1 MAGNENGLVKLG
13 TTSALMGDGETGRNS
28 PKSVVPN
35 ESGRPKLLDLFC
47 GAGGASMGY
56 HRAGF
61 EVEGVD
67 IKPQPH
73 YPFKFYQA
81 DALEF
86 PLGGYD
92 AYHASPECKKW
103 SVASRIHGGEYPDQV
118 TPIRQRL
125 IEIGKPYVIENV
137 GAAPLKNPYMLCGTM
152 FGLKVRRHR
161 YFECS
166 FDIYFFPACCACKG
180 KDGYTNSR
188 SGFSA
193 FKNGA
198 KLITVG
204 GHNFAVDDARLAMGI
219 YWTNQLGLSQA
230 IPPAYTEYIGK
241 YLMKVLN
248 ESR

>member
-1 MAGNENGLVKLG
+1 M
-13 TTSALMGDGETGRNS
+13 
-28 PKSVVPN
+28 
-35 ESGRPKLLDLFC
+35 LDLFC

-92 AYHASPECKKW
+92 AYHASPECQKW
-103 SVASRIHGGEYPDQV
+103 TWASKRWHKEWPDNI

-125 IEIGKPYVIENV
+125 LTTGKPFDIENV
-137 GAAPLKNPYMLCGTM
+137 PQSPLVDYIKLKGTM
-152 FGLKVRRHR
+152 FGLKVIRERW
-161 YFECS
+161 FELHDFEILMLPS
-166 FDIYFFPACCACKG
+166 PLLPRGPIKSGEYQTVAG
-180 KDGYTNSR
+180 HGGNSKDCR
-188 SGFSA
+188 
-193 FKNGA
+193 
-198 KLITVG
+198 LITWR
-204 GHNFAVDDARLAMGI
+204 NAMGI
-219 YWTNQLGLSQA
+219 DWMDKYELTQA

-241 YLMKVLN
+241 YLLEAVKQNVLPG
-248 ESR
+248 